1 MNILI
6 LGAAGRT
13 GTLLVNQAVAAGH
26 TVTAFIHKETNSL
39 SNIKNVHVIVGD
51 ARNVTELEKALHGQD
66 VVISTLGSSKPSDQ
80 VINKSIESLI
90 TASKTARVKRVI
102 QMSSFLVSNNFR
114 PNPVIK
120 FVLKLMGGIVSDF
133 QTGEERLRSS
143 DLEYT
148 IVYATRLTND
158 PLNPHYIVIDN
169 ADSVGPNQSISR
181 TDVAEFLLKQVSD
194 KTYVGK
200 SVLITNK

>member
-90 TASKTARVKRVI
+90 TASKTARVERVI
-102 QMSSFLVSNNFR
+102 QMSSFLVSN
-114 PNPVIK
+114 K